1 MMAHFGSTLRFPQP
15 DHFAAE
21 PASPRP
27 MKFAS
32 ISVSG
37 RPVPVLVDPQAQ
49 CYWPIADL
57 VPGFAG
63 DLVDLIADF
72 DRLKNPLASA
82 GAGEGRPLAGA
93 RLLAPVAQPRRN
105 IFCVGKNYADHAA
118 EFSKSGFDS
127 SAKEGEHAPE
137 APVVFTKPFTS
148 VIGPGDTI
156 PRHAHVVRQLDY
168 EAELTIV
175 IGKGGRGIRKAD
187 ALDHVFGYTIV
198 NDVTARDLQKLHR
211 QWYLGKSLDGFCPMG
226 PWLVT
231 ADELDAANLDVKCW
245 VNGELRQNANT
256 AQLIFD
262 IPTLIETISAGMA
275 LMPGDLIATG
285 TPAGV
290 GVGFTPPKFLQ
301 SNDTV
306 RIEIQHIGVL
316 ENTVG

>member
-1 MMAHFGSTLRFPQP
+1 
-15 DHFAAE
+15 
-21 PASPRP
+21 

-32 ISVSG
+32 VSIAD
-37 RPVPVLVDPQAQ
+37 RAVPVLVDTQAERF
-49 CYWPIADL
+49 WPIAEL
-57 VPGFAG
+57 APGFGG
-63 DLVDLIADF
+63 DLVDLISGFAD
-72 DRLKNPLASA
+72 LKNQLVAK
-82 GAGEGRPLAGA
+82 GEGEPLAGA
-93 RLLAPVAQPRRN
+93 KLLAPVAHPRRN
-105 IFCVGKNYADHAA
+105 IFCVGKNYAEHAA

-127 SAKEGEHAPE
+127 SAKDGEHAPE

-148 VIGPGDTI
+148 VIGPGDVI
-156 PRHAHVVRQLDY
+156 PPHADVVKQLDY

-211 QWYLGKSLDGFCPMG
+211 QWFLGKALDGFCPMG
-226 PWLVT
+226 PYLVT
-231 ADELDAANLDVKCW
+231 ADEFDAADLDVKCW

-262 IPTLIETISAGMA
+262 IPTLIETISAGIT

-290 GVGFTPPKFLQ
+290 GIGFTPPKFLR
-301 SNDTV
+301 SGDTV
-306 RIEIQHIGVL
+306 RIEIQHLGVL